1 MNNDINNLKQL
12 INNLQLSVNNIT
24 TSFQKIQQ
32 IYKNSNNNLL
42 DNNELINKID
52 DCYKYIDKQIEDL
65 YIKTINDELIKKYI
79 YDVEDK
85 IKNLQIDNDEY
96 FKLMNEKLNNNN
108 NDNNNINELKEK
120 INNLQKQKNNNI
132 DNDLIIKNNLYI
144 NEKLD
149 EFNNRLDDIQFNNTN
164 NLRQDEIYKVRD
176 IIHSQNDI
184 YKCINDDIKLIK
196 NDCNLLR
203 NKIIDNFED
212 IIYIT
217 KNLQNQINEL
227 KLNTN
232 IEELK
237 MKFKKLKMI
246 ILN

>member
-1 MNNDINNLKQL
+1 MSYQSQL
-12 INNLQLSVNNIT
+12 DKLMQMATIEQL
-24 TSFQKIQQ
+24 
-32 IYKNSNNNLL
+32 NLL
-42 DNNELINKID
+42 MK
-52 DCYKYIDKQIEDL
+52 
-65 YIKTINDELIKKYI
+65 
-79 YDVEDK
+79 
-85 IKNLQIDNDEY
+85 
-96 FKLMNEKLNNNN
+96 
-108 NDNNNINELKEK
+108 
-120 INNLQKQKNNNI
+120 
-132 DNDLIIKNNLYI
+132 
-144 NEKLD
+144 
-149 EFNNRLDDIQFNNTN
+149 QFNNTN

-203 NKIIDNFED
+203 NKIIDNWEE

-237 MKFKKLKMI
+237 QEDFEDSMGGEDDDDDDMDDF
-246 ILN
+246 LNSLGIG